1 MTNLLFSK
9 KYLAYRVAIGFVL
22 GIAAGLL
29 FKDFSEKVKTKL
41 QKFIKNFK

>member
-1 MTNLLFSK
+1 MTNFLFSK

-29 FKDFSEKVKTKL
+29 FKDFSIWVTSRHAFYESD
-41 QKFIKNFK
+41 

>member
-29 FKDFSEKVKTKL
+29 FKRLFYLGKTGRYT
-41 QKFIKNFK
+41 FYESD

>member
-1 MTNLLFSK
+1 MTNFLFSK

-29 FKDFSEKVKTKL
+29 FKDFSIWVKPAGTL
-41 QKFIKNFK
+41 FMNR